1 MSKIKILI
9 VEDEPLYAG
18 QLEMIIT
25 ELGHIPIGKAD
36 NASLAL
42 KLVREKEP
50 ELVLMDINLNGEMD
64 GIETATMIATD
75 NYVPIIFITSM
86 QDDATFERAKTTLPH
101 AFITKPFSAKRLQRN
116 IELIINRIPENNSNL
131 PAKARQA
138 GNTNTPEEEI
148 QLTAPD
154 TFFIKSKN
162 TLEKIILPDVL
173 WVEVTNRDCN
183 IHTLNKT
190 IVVRMPLAELMTK
203 LKYETIIQV
212 HRSYI
217 INTAHITSVNLSENT
232 IIIQEKKIPVSKTF
246 KEQVLQHLR
255 II

>member
-42 KLVREKEP
+42 ELVREKEP
-50 ELVLMDINLNGEMD
+50 ELILMDVNLNGGID
-64 GIETATMIATD
+64 GIETATMIATN
-75 NYVPIIFITSM
+75 NYIPVIFITSM
-86 QDDATFERAKTTLPH
+86 QDDATFERAKSTLPH

-116 IELIINRIPENNSNL
+116 IELIINRIPEETPN
-131 PAKARQA
+131 
-138 GNTNTPEEEI
+138 NTNIPKDEV

-162 TLEKIILPDVL
+162 TLEKITLPDVL
-173 WVEVTNRDCN
+173 WIEVTNRDCN
-183 IHTLNKT
+183 IHTLSKT
-190 IVVRMPLAELMTK
+190 IIVRMPFAELMNK
-203 LKYETIIQV
+203 LSYKTLIQV

-217 INTAHITSVNLSENT
+217 INTAHISSLNLSENT
-232 IIIQEKKIPVSKTF
+232 IIIKEKEIPVSKTF

>member
-25 ELGHIPIGKAD
+25 ELGHIPIAKAD
-36 NASLAL
+36 NALLAL
-42 KLVREKEP
+42 ELVREQEP
-50 ELVLMDINLNGEMD
+50 DLILMDVNLNGKMD
-64 GIETATMIATD
+64 GIETAGMVAAN
-75 NYVPIIFITSM
+75 NYKTPIIFITSM
-86 QDDATFERAKTTLPH
+86 QDDATFERAKSTLPH

-116 IELIINRIPENNSNL
+116 IELIINRM
-131 PAKARQA
+131 
-138 GNTNTPEEEI
+138 PEESSNNNNTENQKDEI

-162 TLEKIILPDVL
+162 TLEKITLPNVL
-173 WVEVTNRDCN
+173 WIEVTNRDCN
-183 IHTLNKT
+183 IYTLSKT
-190 IVVRMPLAELMTK
+190 IVVRMPLAELMGK
-203 LKYETIIQV
+203 LTYETLIQV

-217 INTAHITSVNLSENT
+217 INTDHITSVNLSENT
-232 IIIQEKKIPVSKTF
+232 ITIQEKQVPVSKTF
-246 KEQVLQHLR
+246 KDQVLKKLR

>member
-1 MSKIKILI
+1 MTKIKILI

-25 ELGHIPIGKAD
+25 ELGHIPIAKAD

-42 KLVREKEP
+42 KLVSEKKP
-50 ELVLMDINLNGEMD
+50 DLVLMDVNLNGEMD
-64 GIETATMIATD
+64 GIETATLIAD
-75 NYVPIIFITSM
+75 NNYIPIIFITSM
-86 QDDATFERAKTTLPH
+86 QDDATFERAKSTLPH

-116 IELIINRIPENNSNL
+116 IELIINRIPEKNSNN
-131 PAKARQA
+131 K
-138 GNTNTPEEEI
+138 NTPAPTDEI

-162 TLEKIILPDVL
+162 TLEKITLPNIL
-173 WVEVTNRDCN
+173 WIEVTNRDCN
-183 IHTLNKT
+183 IHTLSKT
-190 IVVRMPLAELMTK
+190 VIVRMPLAELMSK
-203 LKYETIIQV
+203 LSYETLIQV

-217 INTAHITSVNLSENT
+217 INTAHITSVNLSGNT
-232 IIIQEKKIPVSKTF
+232 IIIQEKEIPVSKTF
-246 KEQVLQHLR
+246 KDQVLQHLR